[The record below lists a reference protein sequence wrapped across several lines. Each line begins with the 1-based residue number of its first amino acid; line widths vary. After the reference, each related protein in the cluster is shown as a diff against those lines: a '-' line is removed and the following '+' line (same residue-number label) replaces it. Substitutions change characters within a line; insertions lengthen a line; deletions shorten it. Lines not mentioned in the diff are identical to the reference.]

1 MNGFLT
7 KQKEFTDFLSSAQN
21 SMSIVWF
28 STFVLWFTWLV
39 PLKTPF
45 GPRIGLNEQIPLR
58 DIKQVTVEK
67 KSFSMYGD
75 MTRISLSVLRD
86 KELTTTYLY
95 PRFLPDNNAEKVAN
109 ELNHFLG
116 IEVV

>member
-1 MNGFLT
+1 
-7 KQKEFTDFLSSAQN
+7 
-21 SMSIVWF
+21 MSDQIFDNEWVFDKAEGIYRF
-28 STFVLWFTWLV
+28 SQLRPKFYVNL